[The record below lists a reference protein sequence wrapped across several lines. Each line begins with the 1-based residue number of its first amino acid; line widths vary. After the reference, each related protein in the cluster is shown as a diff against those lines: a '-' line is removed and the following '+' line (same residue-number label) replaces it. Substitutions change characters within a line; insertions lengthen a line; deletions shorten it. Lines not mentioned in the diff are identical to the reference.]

1 MSALHFAIPAPQQEA
16 AVLDYLR
23 EHRAAG
29 EETLC
34 AAALLERQRG
44 YADWLAYLRRSGRG
58 AGGQAALWLVFGR
71 VEGRLLGMLD
81 LRDAR
86 SGQPPDVGGHIS
98 YALRPSARG
107 RGYAK
112 EMLQAA
118 LLQYAAWGIS
128 RVILS
133 CEAQNLP
140 SVRTI
145 LSGGGVLEREAQDP
159 RNGRLL
165 QVYSIACGA
174 NLQEHLDAKKQTP
187 F

>member
-1 MSALHFAIPAPQQEA
+1 
-16 AVLDYLR
+16 
-23 EHRAAG
+23 
-29 EETLC
+29 
-34 AAALLERQRG
+34 
-44 YADWLAYLRRSGRG
+44 
-58 AGGQAALWLVFGR
+58 
-71 VEGRLLGMLD
+71 
-81 LRDAR
+81 
-86 SGQPPDVGGHIS
+86 
-98 YALRPSARG
+98 
-107 RGYAK
+107 
-112 EMLQAA
+112 MLQAA

-128 RVILS
+128 RVILN